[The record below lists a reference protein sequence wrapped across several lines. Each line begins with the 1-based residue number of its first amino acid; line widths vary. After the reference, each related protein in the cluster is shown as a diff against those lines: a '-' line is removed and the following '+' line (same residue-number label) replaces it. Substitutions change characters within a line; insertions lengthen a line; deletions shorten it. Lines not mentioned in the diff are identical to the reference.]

1 MHQNLIETLTRDII
15 RRHPRLSWLIFSL
28 LALFTLSTV
37 FAIFHKKALPAG
49 FESFGTVQ
57 WQSQISIEFGLSIL
71 IASILARFFYLG
83 MQYTIKVPAYSRA
96 FLGKYFAKKNLQKFI
111 FRCSKISRF
120 LRKRE
125 TAVIF
130 FLSILVLS
138 RSYLRGLE
146 QFIFILLS
154 VAILVLT
161 LVVSKAALFRNYSGR
176 DLFFRGLPDGASR
189 DRKIQYW
196 LTALSLAAAICV
208 GALGVISMNYKLSRT
223 DKSIAISST
232 RDVVFSGNLVLID
245 DKGAL
250 VCEPDS
256 LDVFILSARH
266 SGNGCS
272 YFTWQDIKQING
284 GV

>member
-28 LALFTLSTV
+28 LALFSLSTV

-49 FESFGTVQ
+49 FESFGTVH

-71 IASILARFFYLG
+71 ISSILARFFYLG
-83 MQYTIKVPAYSRA
+83 VQYTIKTPAYLRA
-96 FLGKYFAKKNLQKFI
+96 SLGKYIAKKNLQKFV
-111 FRCSKISRF
+111 FWCSKVSRF

-130 FLSILVLS
+130 FLSIVLLS
-138 RSYLRGLE
+138 RDYLQGLE
-146 QFIFILLS
+146 HFIFILLS
-154 VAILVLT
+154 IAILVLT
-161 LVVSKAALFRNYSGR
+161 LVVSKAALFRNYSAQ
-176 DLFFRGLPDGASR
+176 DLLFRGLPDGASR

-196 LTALSLAAAICV
+196 LTALSLAAAMCV
-208 GALGVISMNYKLSRT
+208 GALGIISMNYKLSKN

-232 RDVVFSGNLVLID
+232 SDVVFSGNLVLID

-256 LDVFILSARH
+256 LDAFILSARH

-272 YFTWQDIKQING
+272 YFTWQDIRQITG